1 MRKRILSLLVLA
13 ALATDSCWAWQTGAG
28 SLVAQSALV
37 KGMENGMKEAFIAL
51 GGLERVSPASQPIP
65 VWQRHRAD
73 RSLGNP
79 LNDVFA
85 GQRSA
90 STNPESVL

>member
-13 ALATDSCWAWQTGAG
+13 ALAAGSCWAWQTGAG

-37 KGMENGMKEAFIAL
+37 KGMVNGMKGAFIAL
-51 GGLERVSPASQPIP
+51 GGLERVSPGSQPIP
-65 VWQRHRAD
+65 VWPRHRAD
-73 RSLGNP
+73 PSLGNP

-85 GQRSA
+85 LQLSA
-90 STNPESVL
+90 PINPENVL